1 MKHHFFKKTVCLL
14 AAAVMTLAC
23 AVTAYAYDE
32 DYGYVSVRVDNAP
45 EGTAYVDLLVS
56 VFDIP
61 QKHFKTHEYTFSLK
75 KLNYENENESPSGDK
90 KKLVVGTDSETA
102 QYIEDGYVSL
112 LSHTDL
118 VYPDGFSVTSS
129 YKDNKLTRIDCC
141 MILCGSQSTLRKEGY
156 CHGVDLNYLEKTF
169 RKMKLAYVDENGHI
183 LGVTSAYSSRYG
195 SPWGLSAGGDELT
208 LKLDDHWR
216 DIYGGLIINAALVIV
231 LIVVMILFIK
241 WMVQGV
247 RASKEYDD
255 K

>member
-1 MKHHFFKKTVCLL
+1 MKHHFFKKAVCLL

-45 EGTAYVDLLVS
+45 EGTAYVDLLVP
-56 VFDIP
+56 VFDLP
-61 QKHFKTHEYTFSLK
+61 EDHFKTHEYTFSLK

-129 YKDNKLTRIDCC
+129 YKDNK
-141 MILCGSQSTLRKEGY
+141 RKGMAK
-156 CHGVDLNYLEKTF
+156 V
-169 RKMKLAYVDENGHI
+169 
-183 LGVTSAYSSRYG
+183 
-195 SPWGLSAGGDELT
+195 T
-208 LKLDDHWR
+208 LKGIGAYAGTKTLSFKIVEKNVNYKGVLLGADWR
-216 DIYGGLIINAALVIV
+216 
-231 LIVVMILFIK
+231 
-241 WMVQGV
+241 
-247 RASKEYDD
+247 
-255 K
+255 

>member
-1 MKHHFFKKTVCLL
+1 MKHHFFKKAVCLL

-61 QKHFKTHEYTFSLK
+61 QEHFKTHEYTFSLK

-129 YKDNKLTRIDCC
+129 YKDNKLTKLDCR

-183 LGVTSAYSSRYG
+183 LGVTSDYSSRYG
-195 SPWGLSAGGDELT
+195 SPWGLSACGDELT

-216 DIYGGLIINAALVIV
+216 NLYWHIFTHLVLPAIV
-231 LIVVMILFIK
+231 IIVVIILFIK

-247 RASKEYDD
+247 RSSKE
-255 K
+255 

>member
-1 MKHHFFKKTVCLL
+1 MKHHFFKKAVCLL
-14 AAAVMTLAC
+14 AAAVMTIGC

-61 QKHFKTHEYTFSLK
+61 QDHFKTHEYTFSLK
-75 KLNYENENESPSGDK
+75 KLNYKNEKESPSGYK
-90 KKLVVGTDSETA
+90 NNIVVGTDSETA
-102 QYIEDGYVSL
+102 QYIENGYVSL

-118 VYPDGFSVTSS
+118 VYPDGFSVINS
-129 YKDNKLTRIDCC
+129 YKNDKLTEIECR
-141 MILCGSQSTLRKEGY
+141 MILCGSQSAPRKEGY

-183 LGVTSAYSSRYG
+183 LGVTSDYSSRYG
-195 SPWGLSAGGDELT
+195 SPWGLSANGDELT

-216 DIYGGLIINAALVIV
+216 GIYMGLIINAALVIV
-231 LIVVMILFIK
+231 LIVLMILFIK

-247 RASKEYDD
+247 RSSKE
-255 K
+255 

>member
-1 MKHHFFKKTVCLL
+1 MTIGCGV
-14 AAAVMTLAC
+14 AV
-23 AVTAYAYDE
+23 YAYDA

-61 QKHFKTHEYTFSLK
+61 QDHFKTHEYTFSLK
-75 KLNYENENESPSGDK
+75 KLYYKNENESPSGDK
-90 KKLVVGTDSETA
+90 NNIVVGTDSETA
-102 QYIEDGYVSL
+102 QYIENGYVSL

-129 YKDNKLTRIDCC
+129 YKDNKLTKINCR
-141 MILCGSQSTLRKEGY
+141 MILCGSQSTPRKEGY

-183 LGVTSAYSSRYG
+183 LGVTSDYSSRYG
-195 SPWGLSAGGDELT
+195 SPWGLSANGDELT
-208 LKLDDHWR
+208 LRLDDHWR
-216 DIYGGLIINAALVIV
+216 GIYMGLIINAALVIV

-247 RASKEYDD
+247 RSSKE
-255 K
+255 